1 MTNHSNHILATA
13 ISIQLIIK
21 YFARTTF
28 LLAMQHKS
36 VAERVNSCTDRLRSL
51 RDAHEAG
58 TYFEG
63 PEALAAEV
71 DRVVELSGLVTL
83 ENIDISTMGVY
94 PGNREGSMLV
104 PADVHGLLGETFLVN
119 GFNPKKW
126 DCTALHC
133 TALQKTSWLEQNQ
146 ALVASSDGLLPN
158 IYEMTHATGIGSHGT
173 AALRSVKV
181 ACKSVHASVAGADG
195 LINYEKV
202 VAMQPSLR
210 KPIQQGVQVRV
221 IKGELEEAVPG
232 IFQILSRLGNV
243 SNSHFRLQTTLQSC
257 ARIHNI
263 AAGIANNGGVI
274 DWAKVGRLA
283 SIGMSAPESENV
295 GKLCSFVQN
304 WAGSEKGEILRDLWA
319 YEKTLTQKRFI
330 SASDLEVLGECDDQY
345 HRIVPVHHHKVSER
359 SQVNPNQ

>member
-1 MTNHSNHILATA
+1 
-13 ISIQLIIK
+13 
-21 YFARTTF
+21 
-28 LLAMQHKS
+28 MQQKS
-36 VAERVNSCTDRLRSL
+36 VAERVNSCADRLRSL

-71 DRVVELSGLVTL
+71 DRVVELSGLITL

-104 PADVHGLLGETFLVN
+104 PADVQGLIGETFLVN

-158 IYEMTHATGIGSHGT
+158 ITEMTHATGIGSHGT
-173 AALRSVKV
+173 AALRSVKFG
-181 ACKSVHASVAGADG
+181 CTSVYASVAGADG

-210 KPIQQGVQVRV
+210 IPIQQGVQVRV
-221 IKGELEEAVPG
+221 IKGELEDAVPG

-263 AAGIANNGGVI
+263 AAGIAKTGGVI
-274 DWAKVGRLA
+274 DWVKVGRIA
-283 SIGMSAPESENV
+283 IIGMSAPEVEHV

-304 WAGSEKGEILRDLWA
+304 WAGSEKGEILQDLWA

-330 SASDLEVLGECDDQY
+330 SASDMEILGECDDQY
-345 HRIVPVHHHKVSER
+345 HRIVPVHAS
-359 SQVNPNQ
+359 